1 MTQSLCD
8 ASIVDIIVKRLL
20 ALKKLRAYV
29 NEDIIMTQENAK
41 LKIGICDDEAGS
53 RHLITTY
60 LYEINPEND
69 VEQFSSGEELLARE
83 DIGSLDVLFLDIA
96 MGKKDGMSVAKEI
109 SDSISANGKSHRM
122 SKLLIIFITGIPD
135 RIGDA
140 FGVNAFDYL
149 IKPVSR
155 DKLESV
161 LRRAEKE
168 LALLDI
174 GKADNTESIMIQV
187 GGSVFSLN
195 IDEIYYFESAN
206 RKIIVHTKTGN
217 IETYGKISD
226 WENRLGND
234 FFRIHRSYLI
244 QMKYVKKYNRTE
256 AEMADGSRVLMS
268 KYKYQEFLSSY
279 MEYVSK

>member
-53 RHLITTY
+53 RQLITTY

-109 SDSISANGKSHRM
+109 SDSISANGKSPRM
-122 SKLLIIFITGIPD
+122 SKPLII
-135 RIGDA
+135 
-140 FGVNAFDYL
+140 
-149 IKPVSR
+149 
-155 DKLESV
+155 
-161 LRRAEKE
+161 
-168 LALLDI
+168 
-174 GKADNTESIMIQV
+174 
-187 GGSVFSLN
+187 
-195 IDEIYYFESAN
+195 
-206 RKIIVHTKTGN
+206 
-217 IETYGKISD
+217 
-226 WENRLGND
+226 
-234 FFRIHRSYLI
+234 
-244 QMKYVKKYNRTE
+244 
-256 AEMADGSRVLMS
+256 
-268 KYKYQEFLSSY
+268 
-279 MEYVSK
+279 